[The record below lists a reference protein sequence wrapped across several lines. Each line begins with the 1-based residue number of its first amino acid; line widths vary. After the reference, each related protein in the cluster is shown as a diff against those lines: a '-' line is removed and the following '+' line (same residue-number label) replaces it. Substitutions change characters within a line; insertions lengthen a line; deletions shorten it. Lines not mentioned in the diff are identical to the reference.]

1 MNAPRAH
8 AHAAKGGIAQHCG
21 PDLDASNAAKSGGA
35 HSSAPSNTSAAS
47 NASAPSRT
55 DTSPA
60 GGVGTCRPAGDQ
72 TGTGNAKRKHR
83 RRKRRPNR
91 RSPIY
96 GALDLGTNNCRLLVA
111 KPSSEGFRV
120 IDAFSRIVRLGEGAS
135 RTGRLSEDAME
146 RTIEALKVCTSKMA
160 RRNVTRFRLIAT
172 EACRSAANGEDFIER
187 VYQSTGLKLEV
198 IDRETE
204 ARLAVAGSVS
214 LIEAD
219 SSNALVF
226 DIGGGSTELMY
237 LTVSENGHE
246 LREWIS
252 LPVGVVT
259 LAERHGGIEVDRAV
273 FDTMSSEVRP
283 LMDDFVSRLGNG
295 NDAAPSL
302 DHMLGTSG
310 TVTTIAGVHLDL
322 ERYDRARVDGCWI
335 SNDSIGTV
343 TDRLLEMSY
352 DERAA
357 NPCIGPDRADLV
369 LAGCAILD
377 AILQYW
383 PCERVRVA
391 DRGLREGI
399 LTELMM
405 EDGNYGRSDFRRPRR
420 RGHRG
425 RRQPKAPGPKPSGD
439 DG

>member
-1 MNAPRAH
+1 
-8 AHAAKGGIAQHCG
+8 
-21 PDLDASNAAKSGGA
+21 
-35 HSSAPSNTSAAS
+35 
-47 NASAPSRT
+47 
-55 DTSPA
+55 
-60 GGVGTCRPAGDQ
+60 
-72 TGTGNAKRKHR
+72 
-83 RRKRRPNR
+83 
-91 RSPIY
+91 
-96 GALDLGTNNCRLLVA
+96 
-111 KPSSEGFRV
+111 
-120 IDAFSRIVRLGEGAS
+120 
-135 RTGRLSEDAME
+135 ME

-214 LIEAD
+214 LIEDD

-283 LMDDFVSRLGNG
+283 LMDDFVARIGNG
-295 NDAAPSL
+295 NVAVPSL

-343 TDRLLEMSY
+343 TDRLLDMSY

-405 EDGNYGRSDFRRPRR
+405 EDGNYGRGEFRRPRR

-425 RRQPKAPGPKPSGD
+425 RRQSKAAGQKPSGGD
-439 DG
+439 T

>member
-1 MNAPRAH
+1 MNASRAN

-21 PDLDASNAAKSGGA
+21 PNLDASGTAGNGCAAEAVNATPNGPSPHTAQDGSCNAASEQHA
-35 HSSAPSNTSAAS
+35 SDSNSH
-47 NASAPSRT
+47 
-55 DTSPA
+55 
-60 GGVGTCRPAGDQ
+60 
-72 TGTGNAKRKHR
+72 RKNR
-83 RRKRRPNR
+83 RRKRRPHR
-91 RSPIY
+91 RPPIY

-111 KPSSEGFRV
+111 KPAADGFRV

-172 EACRSAANGEDFIER
+172 EACRSAANGDDFIER

-214 LIEAD
+214 LIESD

-237 LTVSENGHE
+237 LTISESGHE

-259 LAERHGGIEVDRAV
+259 LAERHGGIEVDRTV
-273 FDTMSSEVRP
+273 FDTMSAEVRP
-283 LMDDFVSRLGNG
+283 LMDDFVARLGNG
-295 NDAAPSL
+295 AGVVPSL

-310 TVTTIAGVHLDL
+310 TVTTIAGVHLEL
-322 ERYDRARVDGCWI
+322 ERYDRTRVDGCWI
-335 SNDSIGTV
+335 SNDSIDSV
-343 TDRLLEMSY
+343 THRLLEMSY

-377 AILQYW
+377 AIMQYW

-405 EDGNYGRSDFRRPRR
+405 EDGNFGRGETRRPRR

-425 RRQPKAPGPKPSGD
+425 RRQSKPGQQTPAG
-439 DG
+439 GEG